1 MRRKSSNGLKPPDSE
16 QLEGKFNIR
25 VGSVSHLLKNTM
37 SRKESTKSEAN
48 EQHKRDKECG
58 SPTRRLK
65 ENTK

>member
-1 MRRKSSNGLKPPDSE
+1 MRRKSSIGLKLSDSE

-25 VGSVSHLLKNTM
+25 GSVSPLLKNSF
-37 SRKESTKSEAN
+37 SRKESTKSEAI

>member
-1 MRRKSSNGLKPPDSE
+1 MRRKSSVGLKLTDSE
-16 QLEGKFNIR
+16 QLEGKFNFR
-25 VGSVSHLLKNTM
+25 VGSVSPLLKNAM
-37 SRKESTKSEAN
+37 SRKESTKSEAV